1 MCNKSEKENTKN
13 IGIHFIYVVIILV
26 GLIVLISTLR
36 LSDNQHVTEILS
48 FAGTVTS
55 IILSVLAIFITV
67 LSNGSMSSLM
77 EKIRTLTESISPM
90 GKYISDASEKIDKS
104 TESLQS
110 TQKEVSSNLQK
121 SSDIILQSTKELE
134 KNLSEVIN
142 DSVTKNMQSLRSEI
156 IIKEPTLSASTN
168 INAVDIEYFI
178 SKISLIGKLIL
189 YFLYKNKDNQ
199 NDILLKDISALVGV
213 SDDYIHGF
221 LVASSSAKII
231 DYEYSKTESFGL
243 KNIKIV
249 ENISEHDI
257 RKDIPS
263 SKNDI
268 ICKIDTFTASLIL
281 KS

>member
-189 YFLYKNKDNQ
+189 YFLYKNKDN
-199 NDILLKDISALVGV
+199 
-213 SDDYIHGF
+213 
-221 LVASSSAKII
+221 
-231 DYEYSKTESFGL
+231 
-243 KNIKIV
+243 
-249 ENISEHDI
+249 
-257 RKDIPS
+257 
-263 SKNDI
+263 
-268 ICKIDTFTASLIL
+268 
-281 KS
+281 